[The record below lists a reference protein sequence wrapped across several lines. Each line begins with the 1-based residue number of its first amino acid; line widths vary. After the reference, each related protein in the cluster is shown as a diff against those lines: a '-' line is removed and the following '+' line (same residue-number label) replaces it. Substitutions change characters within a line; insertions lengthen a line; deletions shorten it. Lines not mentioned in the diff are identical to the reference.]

1 MNQKKEKL
9 ILQTI
14 LDDNSWLE
22 EVGYLNPKM
31 FKVYPEVAEFI
42 LNKYSDNQEVS
53 IADVIFKFDNID
65 FDGSTIADFKSI
77 AEEVVSEYK
86 RKEES

>member
-31 FKVYPEVAEFI
+31 FKIYPEVAEFI

-65 FDGSTIADFKSI
+65 FTGSTVADYH
-77 AEEVVSEYK
+77 AD
-86 RKEES
+86 